1 MPGHARH
8 SIPGARRALPTI
20 PGARR
25 ALPTLPGRAVLL
37 TAAVL
42 IMLAGCST
50 EKTNGGADTRES
62 SAMNQN
68 SLQESAR
75 QSPALQGRKSAED
88 RPGRWRVAMG
98 DGGRL
103 SGEQLAEIERLE
115 SIGYLSGSKTATG
128 VGGVTVHDRTRA
140 GHGYNFFTS
149 GHFPGALLMD
159 MDGNILHEWRC
170 AFLDAFPECVDIVLD
185 ERTQHWRRSYL
196 YENGDVLG
204 IFEGVGLV
212 KLDRDSNIIWTYD
225 GGAHHDLEV
234 MDDGRIFVL
243 TRDAHRVPR
252 LKLGSVVLEDFITI
266 LSSNGEELDRIS
278 ILSAFWDSNYDRA
291 LLALKMRR
299 SGDITHTNTIEV
311 LDGSL
316 ADRLPAFRKANV
328 LISFRKLHAIAVV
341 DIEARKV
348 VWLMAGPWIGQ
359 HQPTVL
365 PNDHI
370 LVFDNGGE
378 TDISRVI
385 EFDPVTQ
392 EEVWRYGGSH
402 DDGFYTKSCG
412 TSALLPNGNIL
423 ITESDNGRAFEVTRG
438 REIVWEYRN
447 PARAGSRSQ
456 LIATIFEMVR
466 LPESFPVGWAEH

>member
-1 MPGHARH
+1 MSHDGLAK
-8 SIPGARRALPTI
+8 S
-20 PGARR
+20 
-25 ALPTLPGRAVLL
+25 
-37 TAAVL
+37 TA
-42 IMLAGCST
+42 
-50 EKTNGGADTRES
+50 
-62 SAMNQN
+62 
-68 SLQESAR
+68 
-75 QSPALQGRKSAED
+75 QSPAPQGRKSADD
-88 RPGRWRVAMG
+88 RPGRWRAAKG
-98 DGGRL
+98 EDNQL
-103 SGEQLAEIERLE
+103 TEEQLAEIERLE
-115 SIGYLSGSKTATG
+115 SIGYLSGSKTATDI
-128 VGGVTVHDRTRA
+128 GGVTVHDRTRA

-170 AFLDAFPECVDIVLD
+170 EFLDAFPDRGDIVLD
-185 ERTQHWRRSYL
+185 ERTQHWRRGYL

-212 KLDRDSNIIWTYD
+212 RLDRDSNIIWTYD

-252 LKLGSVVLEDFITI
+252 LKLKSVVLEDFITI
-266 LSSNGEELDRIS
+266 LSSDGEELDRIS
-278 ILSAFWDSNYDRA
+278 ILSAFWDSSYDRA
-291 LLALKMRR
+291 LLALKMRQ
-299 SGDITHTNTIEV
+299 SGDITHTNTLEV

-316 ADRLPAFRKANV
+316 ADRIPAFRKGNV

-370 LVFDNGGE
+370 LIFDNGGE
-378 TDISRVI
+378 TRISRVI

-392 EEVWRYGGSH
+392 EEIWRYDGN
-402 DDGFYTKSCG
+402 DDGEFYTKSCG
-412 TSALLPNGNIL
+412 SNALLPNGNIL
-423 ITESDNGRAFEVTRG
+423 ITESDNGRAFEVTRAG
-438 REIVWEYRN
+438 EIVWEYRN
-447 PARAGSRSQ
+447 PARAGGRGQ
-456 LIATIFEMVR
+456 LIATIFDMVR
-466 LPESFPVGWAEH
+466 LPESFPVGWAGH